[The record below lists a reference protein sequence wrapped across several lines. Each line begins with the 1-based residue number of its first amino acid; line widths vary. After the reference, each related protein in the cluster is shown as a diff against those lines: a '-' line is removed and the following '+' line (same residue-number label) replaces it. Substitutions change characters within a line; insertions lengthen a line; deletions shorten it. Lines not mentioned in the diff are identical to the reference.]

1 MKTQIAPC
9 AVLIAMLAGAA
20 PALAGNLTPDAPYAQ
35 FKGKDE
41 ALFNAALYGMLDE
54 GADGASRTWSN
65 PDTKASGE
73 VKAIKTFTRGETAC
87 RTVSI
92 ANKAGG
98 RTASGKYNFCKAPTG
113 KWALAQ

>member
-1 MKTQIAPC
+1 MKTRTLQCAALI
-9 AVLIAMLAGAA
+9 AVLAA
-20 PALAGNLTPDAPYAQ
+20 ATPALAGNLTADAPYAQ
-35 FKGKDE
+35 FKGQDE

-65 PDTKASGE
+65 PHTKASGT
-73 VKAIKTFTRGETAC
+73 VKAIKSFTRGEAAC

-98 RTASGKYNFCKAPTG
+98 RTSSAKYNFCKASTG